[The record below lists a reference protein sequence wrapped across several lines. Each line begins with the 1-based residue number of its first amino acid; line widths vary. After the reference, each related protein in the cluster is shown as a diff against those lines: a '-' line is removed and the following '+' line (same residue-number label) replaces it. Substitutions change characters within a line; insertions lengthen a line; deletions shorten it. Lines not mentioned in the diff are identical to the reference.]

1 MLQPGSQAEECTEAP
16 LLYVRSA
23 SISFINLGQVYAVL
37 SVDWRAGKERDLIVQ
52 RHRKVMT
59 QAKLKVT
66 YFLLNNGFK
75 RIDVN
80 CRKRVHL
87 GLAVTYPLHVAAVH
101 NDHDMVKLLLHFG
114 ADPYKKV
121 QKLLKKVGGGL
132 LESKWI
138 QRPFRNP
145 VPAGLEDFFA
155 EVERDPVVQSLKR
168 SREKYSDDA
177 RRDGLCEKGDVD
189 DEYAHPRIEEEA
201 RISTTPSSVLSDTQ
215 PQLQAEPKS
224 RPPEGVDFLEQLQQA
239 KEEVETD
246 FSLLDVEREFQK
258 KYTDKA
264 RPLLCSA
271 CKIAAERI
279 GLELDARNATVQP
292 DPSTMLNA
300 TKEAVLAACQALP
313 SPLVVVEGEGKASFE
328 EVHDSD
334 HRHLTGVELRRA
346 EVAQRSV
353 DRLCRVLLA
362 EAKLDMLQLMMQ
374 HKVPH
379 TRFHGQVL
387 SDNWERWLC
396 ARRSRLCK
404 YSEVIDDDED
414 EEGEL

>member
-1 MLQPGSQAEECTEAP
+1 MKHGMHGMDPIGGSGGVPVHHIHAIQPEAMP
-16 LLYVRSA
+16 LKLPQGEKLPLTR
-23 SISFINLGQVYAVL
+23 GQ
-37 SVDWRAGKERDLIVQ
+37 DWRWVAGSLAACVVVALI
-52 RHRKVMT
+52 
-59 QAKLKVT
+59 L
-66 YFLLNNGFK
+66 YEL
-75 RIDVN
+75 
-80 CRKRVHL
+80 
-87 GLAVTYPLHVAAVH
+87 
-101 NDHDMVKLLLHFG
+101 
-114 ADPYKKV
+114 
-121 QKLLKKVGGGL
+121 
-132 LESKWI
+132 
-138 QRPFRNP
+138 
-145 VPAGLEDFFA
+145 
-155 EVERDPVVQSLKR
+155 SLR
-168 SREKYSDDA
+168 F
-177 RRDGLCEKGDVD
+177 
-189 DEYAHPRIEEEA
+189 PR
-201 RISTTPSSVLSDTQ
+201 Q

-279 GLELDARNATVQP
+279 GLELDARNATEQP